1 MSPKTKEQNI
11 EIKKNKREQIINAAL
26 KVFAEKTFKGAS
38 VSMITKK
45 AGVSKGLLYSYF
57 KSKDDL
63 LKQIIFEGIDEFIEI
78 FDPNKDGVLT
88 EDEFDYFIN
97 RTFSLLE
104 EDIHFWK
111 LYFSIIVQPDVL
123 QLVQDKLMEFILP
136 IIETLAKYYEKKGVE
151 NPMAHARLLGAVM
164 DGVSMNYIV
173 DPVTFPVEDI
183 KKIIIEKF
191 K

>member
-1 MSPKTKEQNI
+1 M
-11 EIKKNKREQIINAAL
+11 
-26 KVFAEKTFKGAS
+26 GAS

-45 AGVSKGLLYSYF
+45 AGVSKGLLYTYF

-63 LKQIIFEGIDEFIEI
+63 LKQIVFEGIDEFIEV
-78 FDPNKDGVLT
+78 FASNKGEVLT

-97 RTFSLLE
+97 KTFSLLE

-111 LYFSIIVQPDVL
+111 LYFSIILQPAVM

-136 IIETLAKYYEKKGVE
+136 FLETLVKYYEKKGVE

-173 DPVTFPVEDI
+173 EPETFPVEDM

>member
-11 EIKKNKREQIINAAL
+11 EIKKEKRAKIIEAAL
-26 KVFAEKTFKGAS
+26 EVFAEKTFKGAS

>member
-63 LKQIIFEGIDEFIEI
+63 LKQIIFEGIDEFIEV
-78 FDPNKDGVLT
+78 FASNKGEVLT

-97 RTFSLLE
+97 KTFSLLE

-111 LYFSIIVQPDVL
+111 LYFSIILQPAVME
-123 QLVQDKLMEFILP
+123 LVQDKLMEFILP
-136 IIETLAKYYEKKGVE
+136 FLETLVKYYEKKGVK